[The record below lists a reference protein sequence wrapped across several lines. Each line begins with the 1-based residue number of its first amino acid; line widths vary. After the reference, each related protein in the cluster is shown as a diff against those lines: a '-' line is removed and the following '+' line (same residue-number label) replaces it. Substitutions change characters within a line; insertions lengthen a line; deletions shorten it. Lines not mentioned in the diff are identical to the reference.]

1 MLKKLTSECFVPIA
15 AGGGVRSCEDARL
28 LLRSGA
34 DKVVL
39 NSIIYK
45 DYNMVKIIA
54 KEFGQQCVIGSIDL
68 MDENDAHSVL
78 INNGTEKDSKFN
90 LSWIYDDYVGEVYL
104 NSINRDGT
112 GQGYDF
118 STLNEIPKDCK
129 LPIILAGGV
138 GNPAHLKE
146 GLSNQRVDAVATAHL
161 FNFIGNGLQNA
172 RNSIIAS
179 KIPLAKWPPLNK
191 NYRIEMSD
199 KVLIIGAG
207 SMGLKYADV
216 IKKLQPSSEI
226 YLYKRAG
233 SLRNLSNIN
242 GVFNCLDKCIEL
254 KPKHTIIACPAIHH
268 LEYAKLFLENFY

>member
-15 AGGGVRSCEDARL
+15 AGGNLAAAKMQDCF
-28 LLRSGA
+28 LRSGA

-138 GNPAHLKE
+138 GN
-146 GLSNQRVDAVATAHL
+146 SSSSQR
-161 FNFIGNGLQNA
+161 G
-172 RNSIIAS
+172 
-179 KIPLAKWPPLNK
+179 
-191 NYRIEMSD
+191 
-199 KVLIIGAG
+199 
-207 SMGLKYADV
+207 
-216 IKKLQPSSEI
+216 PS
-226 YLYKRAG
+226 
-233 SLRNLSNIN
+233 
-242 GVFNCLDKCIEL
+242 
-254 KPKHTIIACPAIHH
+254 
-268 LEYAKLFLENFY
+268 

>member
-1 MLKKLTSECFVPIA
+1 MLKKRIIFTLLYDSGSFVLSRNFRLQNVGDLGWLEKNYNFKQISSFIDELVVLDVTRNNRDINLFSDMLKKLTSECFVPIA

-68 MDENDAHSVL
+68 MNENDAHSVL

-138 GNPAHLKE
+138 GNSAHLKE
-146 GLSNQRVDAVATAHL
+146 GLLNQRVDAVATAHL

-191 NYRIEMSD
+191 IIE
-199 KVLIIGAG
+199 
-207 SMGLKYADV
+207 
-216 IKKLQPSSEI
+216 
-226 YLYKRAG
+226 
-233 SLRNLSNIN
+233 
-242 GVFNCLDKCIEL
+242 
-254 KPKHTIIACPAIHH
+254 
-268 LEYAKLFLENFY
+268 